1 MGRITNINI
10 VDSGAEYYSAPVVT
24 ISAPNADSET
34 AIATLTIVDG
44 VITLVSVANGGTYY
58 TSTPTVTVTDI
69 SYIPIATATA
79 TAVLEYKGGGV
90 SSINLDSAG
99 SYYIDVSPADTVL
112 IDSPLSVL
120 PDWYKYVSLSSQW
133 GQAYNL
139 PAILDTLNPQQSIGT
154 LKFQHYARSNT
165 LLNDS
170 GNFAATNLIGTDN
183 FRLQWADSNKIN
195 FDIRSSIDSSWQ
207 NIFTNRPISLNQ
219 LALNDIE
226 FSWGGNDR
234 FMLWVNNSLEYSRSI
249 TDLGLVNQLFSND
262 GLITFGDSNSLQIFD
277 KVYFYNDVSDSYSF
291 ASNIVFSEL
300 FDLGELVTATAV
312 ATRNT
317 YGDIRRIDVTNAGSG
332 YYSAPNVTIA
342 APTGA
347 IENYPIYITANT
359 TIGSVTSFNIV
370 AEGGIIDSANIV
382 ITAPT
387 GSKSDFQATAIT
399 TIDSVTNKIASIT
412 ITDSGNFYDSAT
424 ISIGLPAANDFNI
437 GDIVYQELSGGIRMQ
452 GEVALW
458 NDSDNKLSLIH
469 IGADDGKFHTF
480 VAGGRILST
489 RQEYGRTVAN
499 KIIISIQEENK
510 ISESEQNDY
519 FNELT
524 DFLDF
529 SETNPFGDPS

>member
-120 PDWYKYVSLSSQW
+120 PVWYVYENDLVQYGLAS
-133 GQAYNL
+133 NL
-139 PAILDTLNPQQSIGT
+139 PISLDTLNPQQQNGT

-170 GNFAATNLIGTDN
+170 GNFAATNLIRTDN

-195 FDIRSSIDSSWQ
+195 FDIRSTIDSSWQ
-207 NIFTNRPISLNQ
+207 NVFTNRPISLNQ

-234 FMLWVNNSLEYSRSI
+234 FMMWINNALEYSRSI
-249 TDLGLVNQLFSND
+249 TDLGLANQLFSND
-262 GLITFGDSNSLQIFD
+262 GLITFGDSNSVQSFNT
-277 KVYFYNDVSDSYSF
+277 VYFYSDVSDSYSF
-291 ASNIVFSEL
+291 ASDIIFNEP

-317 YGDIRRIDVTNAGSG
+317 YGDIQRIDVTNAGSG

-359 TIGSVTSFNIV
+359 TIGSVTSLGRVIF
-370 AEGGIIDSANIV
+370 GGII
-382 ITAPT
+382 
-387 GSKSDFQATAIT
+387 
-399 TIDSVTNKIASIT
+399 
-412 ITDSGNFYDSAT
+412 
-424 ISIGLPAANDFNI
+424 
-437 GDIVYQELSGGIRMQ
+437 
-452 GEVALW
+452 
-458 NDSDNKLSLIH
+458 
-469 IGADDGKFHTF
+469 
-480 VAGGRILST
+480 
-489 RQEYGRTVAN
+489 
-499 KIIISIQEENK
+499 
-510 ISESEQNDY
+510 
-519 FNELT
+519 
-524 DFLDF
+524 
-529 SETNPFGDPS
+529 

>member
-112 IDSPLSVL
+112 IDSPLTTL
-120 PDWYKYVSLSSQW
+120 PRWFFYEPINGSYIKAFFEPVTFNIDQGINTGTVKFSWYDIQENWPDNYL
-133 GQAYNL
+133 Y
-139 PAILDTLNPQQSIGT
+139 QSE
-154 LKFQHYARSNT
+154 
-165 LLNDS
+165 
-170 GNFAATNLIGTDN
+170 N
-183 FRLQWADSNKIN
+183 FRLKWKGTNTIALDVRSLVTNTFISIWSN
-195 FDIRSSIDSSWQ
+195 Q
-207 NIFTNRPISLNQ
+207 NIVYNPAFNK
-219 LALNDIE
+219 IE
-226 FSWGGNDR
+226 FSWDGDV
-234 FMLWVNNSLEYSRSI
+234 FSLWVDSALQGYINLGEFDSNAFRNQTFLANGIFSLGDSTSDQYFEALKVFDDLSLYDSI
-249 TDLGLVNQLFSND
+249 TNTSVFSN
-262 GLITFGDSNSLQIFD
+262 
-277 KVYFYNDVSDSYSF
+277 
-291 ASNIVFSEL
+291 NIIFSE
-300 FDLGELVTATAV
+300 DLSYTPVQATAV

-317 YGDIRRIDVTNAGSG
+317 YGDIQRIDVTNAGSG

-399 TIDSVTNKIASIT
+399 TIDSITNKIASIT